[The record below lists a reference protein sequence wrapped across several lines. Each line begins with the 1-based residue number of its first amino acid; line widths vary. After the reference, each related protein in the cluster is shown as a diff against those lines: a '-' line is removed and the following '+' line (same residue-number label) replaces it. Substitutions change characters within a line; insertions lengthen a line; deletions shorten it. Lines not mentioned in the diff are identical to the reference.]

1 MKHVPKPVTYVDA
14 PTSKVVDV
22 PISEISVARLIDDG
36 LLALHREIKNILIL
50 GVKGKLDAN
59 TARDLRDHLKLLF
72 ELKDRENESLRG
84 ITDDEL
90 KKQAKAALDDTENE
104 GQ

>member
-1 MKHVPKPVTYVDA
+1 MKFVVKKPNTVIPDNKPKVADPV
-14 PTSKVVDV
+14 
-22 PISEISVARLIDDG
+22 ISEISVARLIDDG

-50 GVKGKLDAN
+50 GASGKLEAN

-84 ITDDEL
+84 LTDEQL
-90 KKQAKAALDDTENE
+90 KEQVKAALDDSQAE
-104 GQ
+104 